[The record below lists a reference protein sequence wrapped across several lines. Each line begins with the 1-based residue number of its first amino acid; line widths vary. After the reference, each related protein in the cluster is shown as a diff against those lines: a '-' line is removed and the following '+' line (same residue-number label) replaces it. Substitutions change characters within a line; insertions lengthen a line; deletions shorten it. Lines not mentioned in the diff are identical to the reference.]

1 MTSPLP
7 HKRTTRR
14 HASPSTFIRGSGCF
28 LFTAADTLPV
38 VFDSWH
44 YVNRF
49 LCYAI
54 SVGHL
59 FSIPY
64 ARMPS
69 KMAPYSYLDLW
80 GASTA
85 VSLRCTAH
93 QGSSIASCAW
103 SKHHAYRHTCLCSY
117 PRRADGRR
125 REKGEMKGGSAGI
138 KVRWEWGD
146 ERERQKREKQLKIAD
161 FFFSVCVPYSC
172 ELPHTL
178 ELKPQLA
185 TRNPLWFLFFFC

>member
-1 MTSPLP
+1 MQWALLVPRKAPFVWRSSTIPALRGLLHVMTLNWKHSYHFLLMTSPLP

-125 REKGEMKGGSAGI
+125 ERRERWKGG
-138 KVRWEWGD
+138 V
-146 ERERQKREKQLKIAD
+146 
-161 FFFSVCVPYSC
+161 
-172 ELPHTL
+172 
-178 ELKPQLA
+178 
-185 TRNPLWFLFFFC
+185 